1 MKRDL
6 ISVVLLL
13 LLGTIRAIRCMR
25 SPCSYVE
32 VCKGG
37 SDENKEITNTE
48 KAETASIDSEFC
60 GDKKLEKATSKYRL
74 FITLPNNTKVM
85 KTFDT
90 DDETITL
97 KTAIDDILQELSIS
111 AWKLHVKRPLPQKVI
126 TRDDSDVNTSLLKL
140 GNGMDITVTMSEGT
154 YPAKPSNSSTQQT
167 RKRITSSIRR
177 SKKKRGKAMT
187 LETSGHYA
195 ASDRRKKKN
204 NEYSTGG
211 STVMLSGDEDDEDD
225 DDDDDEDGH
234 SKN

>member
-1 MKRDL
+1 MKHDL

-13 LLGTIRAIRCMR
+13 LFVTIRCMR

-37 SDENKEITNTE
+37 SDENKEVTNTE
-48 KAETASIDSEFC
+48 KTETTSIDLEFC
-60 GDKKLEKATSKYRL
+60 GDKKLEKVTSKYRL

-97 KTAIDDILQELSIS
+97 KTAIDDILQELSLS
-111 AWKLHVKRPLPQKVI
+111 AWELHVKRPLPQKVI
-126 TRDDSDVNTSLLKL
+126 TRDDSDVNISLLNL
-140 GNGMDITVTMSEGT
+140 GNGMDIAVMMSEGT
-154 YPAKPSNSSTQQT
+154 SPAKLSNSSTQQT
-167 RKRITSSIRR
+167 RRRMTSSIRR

-211 STVMLSGDEDDEDD
+211 STVMLSGDEDEEDD